1 MLVSFTK
8 KHKKEVQHPIHS
20 CNVKDNNGST
30 YILVCLL
37 SKEHYWCIVNNKSF
51 KEEILDLPTSSTC
64 PLSSFIYRLWNASSV
79 FSLFCLLSQG
89 EEEEEEEEEDGWK
102 SSRNPAEAQETHRTE
117 LRSDLKRLNFE
128 QCFSSSW
135 ALRGQIIHPCAS
147 PLLLALKISSL
158 SLPLSLS
165 LSLSNLQT

>member
-1 MLVSFTK
+1 LF
-8 KHKKEVQHPIHS
+8 
-20 CNVKDNNGST
+20 
-30 YILVCLL
+30 
-37 SKEHYWCIVNNKSF
+37 IVNNKSF
-51 KEEILDLPTSSTC
+51 KEEILGLPTSSTC

-79 FSLFCLLSQG
+79 FFLFCLLSQDE

-102 SSRNPAEAQETHRTE
+102 SSRNPAQAQETHRTE
-117 LRSDLKRLNFE
+117 LRSDFKRLNVE

-158 SLPLSLS
+158 SLSLS
-165 LSLSNLQT
+165 HKPANLVCCCSVVEVFRGVGFFLSFFLSFFSRGK